1 MEPVQVH
8 AVEKDGDTTLVT
20 AAKRGDARAFEKLVS
35 RHQRSVLGLA
45 HTVTKNQ
52 QDAEDVVQA
61 SLQKAFLHL
70 GSFEERSR
78 FATWLTRIVL
88 NEAYLLLRRRRTA
101 FTLLAESSENDAKSA
116 SDSIVDHSPDPE
128 ESCWRRERHEILAR
142 AINRLRPNIRSAII
156 LHLCEARSAT
166 EMAKVLGISTAAVK
180 SRLFHG
186 RRILRTALGQES
198 MRKSCRRVRGG
209 M

>member
-45 HTVTKNQ
+45 HAVTKNQ

-88 NEAYLLLRRRRTA
+88 NEAYMLLRRRRTA

-128 ESCWRRERHEILAR
+128 ESCWRRERHEI
-142 AINRLRPNIRSAII
+142 
-156 LHLCEARSAT
+156 
-166 EMAKVLGISTAAVK
+166 
-180 SRLFHG
+180 
-186 RRILRTALGQES
+186 
-198 MRKSCRRVRGG
+198 
-209 M
+209 